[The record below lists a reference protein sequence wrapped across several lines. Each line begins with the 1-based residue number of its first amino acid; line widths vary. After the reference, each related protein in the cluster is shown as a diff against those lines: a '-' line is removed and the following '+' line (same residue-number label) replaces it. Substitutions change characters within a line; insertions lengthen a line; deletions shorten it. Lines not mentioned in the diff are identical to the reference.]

1 MIKILFVCHGNI
13 CRSTMA
19 ESIMKELIRRKGIA
33 DQYYIDSAATSMEE
47 VGEPMYSP
55 AARKLKEKG
64 IPVGNHYARVL
75 KRKDYQDF
83 DLLIGMDR
91 YNVRNMEYLFG
102 GDREHK
108 IRKMMQ
114 YAGSD
119 RDVADPWYT
128 GDFEATWQD
137 LIVSIEKLI
146 EITEK

>member
-19 ESIMKELIRRKGIA
+19 ESIMKELVRRKGIA
-33 DQYYIDSAATSMEE
+33 YQYYIDSAATSMEE

-102 GDREHK
+102 GDREHR

>member
-19 ESIMKELIRRKGIA
+19 ESIMKELVRRKGIA

-128 GDFEATWQD
+128 GNFEATWQD

>member
-1 MIKILFVCHGNI
+1 MIRILFVCHGNI

-19 ESIMKELIRRKGIA
+19 ESIMKELVRRKGIA

-75 KRKDYQDF
+75 KKKDYKDF

-102 GDREHK
+102 GDKEHK

-128 GDFEATWQD
+128 GNFEATWQD

>member
-19 ESIMKELIRRKGIA
+19 ESIMKELVRRKGIA

>member
-19 ESIMKELIRRKGIA
+19 ESIMKELVRRKGIA

-91 YNVRNMEYLFG
+91 YNIRNMEYLFG

-128 GDFEATWQD
+128 GNFEATWQD

>member
-1 MIKILFVCHGNI
+1 MIRILFVCHGNI

-19 ESIMKELIRRKGIA
+19 ESIMKELVRRKGIA
-33 DQYYIDSAATSMEE
+33 EQYYIDSAATSMEE

-75 KRKDYQDF
+75 KKKDYKDF

-102 GDREHK
+102 GDKEHK

-128 GDFEATWQD
+128 GNFEATWQD

>member
-1 MIKILFVCHGNI
+1 MIRILFVCHGNI

-19 ESIMKELIRRKGIA
+19 ESIMKELVRRKGIA
-33 DQYYIDSAATSMEE
+33 EQYYIDSAATSMEE

-75 KRKDYQDF
+75 KKKDYRDF

-102 GDREHK
+102 GDKEHK

-128 GDFEATWQD
+128 GNFEATWQD

>member
-19 ESIMKELIRRKGIA
+19 ESIMKELVRRKGIA

-128 GDFEATWQD
+128 GNFEATWQD
-137 LIVSIEKLI
+137 LIVAIEKLI